1 MSKTVGKL
9 SGVKMKTEPR
19 DERSRVEIA
28 YDRLLTAIQ
37 EGELKPGTRIR
48 EVDLAEQFGI
58 SRTPIRDAILK
69 LESEGLLIHEARKGA
84 VIKSLSHREIIELY
98 AMREVLEGTAARY
111 AAQHASVA
119 ELDELHALNI
129 LMNECRDE
137 PVRAVS
143 LNRQFHNLL
152 YNCANNRY
160 LLGALRGLSNAMA
173 LLGKT
178 TLADPARTAEAFEEH
193 NRIVN
198 AIIER
203 DGDSAELAARVHIQK
218 AKAQRLKLLRESV

>member
-1 MSKTVGKL
+1 
-9 SGVKMKTEPR
+9 MKTEPK

-111 AAQHASVA
+111 AAQHASEA
-119 ELDELHALNI
+119 EIDELKALNI
-129 LMNECRDE
+129 LMNECKYE
-137 PVRAVS
+137 AVRVVS

-160 LLGALRGLSNAMA
+160 LLTALRSLSNAMA

-178 TLADPARTAEAFEEH
+178 TLADPARTEEAFAEH
-193 NRIVN
+193 DRIVN
-198 AIIER
+198 AINER
-203 DGDSAELAARVHIQK
+203 DGDSAELAAREHIQK
-218 AKAQRLKLLRESV
+218 AKAQRLKLLREED

>member
-1 MSKTVGKL
+1 MINDS
-9 SGVKMKTEPR
+9 R

-28 YDRLLTAIQ
+28 YDKLLTAIQ

-48 EVDLAEQFGI
+48 EVELAEKFGI

-111 AAQHASVA
+111 AAQHASSA
-119 ELDELHALNI
+119 EIEELNALND
-129 LMNECRDE
+129 LMYECRSE
-137 PVRAVS
+137 PSRVVS
-143 LNRQFHNLL
+143 FNRQFHNLL
-152 YNCANNRY
+152 YSCANNRY
-160 LLGALRGLSNAMA
+160 LLGALRSLSNAMA

-178 TLADPARTAEAFEEH
+178 TLADPVRTEEAFKEH
-193 NRIVN
+193 SSIVI
-198 AIIER
+198 AIAQR
-203 DGDSAELAARVHIQK
+203 DGDSAEFAARKHILK
-218 AKAQRLKLLRESV
+218 AKAERLKLLRDKV